1 MTFMKI
7 PYEILKVARLDAY
20 NAALHWYN
28 ENREHEQAEE
38 VGLLLSECNL
48 SYESKNELYYKCLE
62 LGILEP
68 PKI

>member
-1 MTFMKI
+1 MSKI

-20 NAALHWYN
+20 NAALRWYK
-28 ENREHEQAEE
+28 ENKGHEQAEE
-38 VGLLLSECNL
+38 VRILLSECYL